1 MGALWSARK
10 KIELS
15 WKLEV
20 DHWGNVLG
28 STCISYVDFPF
39 FSLIKT
45 DLFIYKHHLEDAY
58 IIQDK
63 PFISTFV
70 P

>member
-1 MGALWSARK
+1 MFLEY
-10 KIELS
+10 KITEF
-15 WKLEV
+15 V
-20 DHWGNVLG
+20 
-28 STCISYVDFPF
+28 
-39 FSLIKT
+39 SLIKT